1 MSELIVVH
9 ACSTFCS
16 LLLSKPLVLLEIP
29 QLKGVMEKCGKSAP
43 SCCSKKKDIRKI
55 AEKEVFNMIKSL
67 DQKEIKTLKTFL
79 TKGSNSDGINILF
92 EQINTNIII

>member
-1 MSELIVVH
+1 MPELIVVH

-29 QLKGVMEKCGKSAP
+29 QLKGVLEKCGRSAP
-43 SCCSKKKDIRKI
+43 SCCSKRKDIRKI
-55 AEKEVFNMIKSL
+55 AEKETFSIIKSL
-67 DQKEIKTLKTFL
+67 NQKEIKILKNSL
-79 TKGSNSDGINILF
+79 TEGSKSDGINILF